1 VIVRNQKELDGLL
14 RIGQICGQTLLH
26 MAKHV
31 EPGITTRAL
40 DEIGAAFLQKHNARS
55 APITAYKYPGWT
67 CISVNEE
74 VAHGIPGDRVIQAG
88 DLVNIDVSAVLE
100 NYWGDTGAT
109 MLVPPGLPAH
119 QQLADQTVRALQAGI
134 QAAKANMPIYEIGR
148 SIENVAKKGGYN
160 LIREL
165 AGHGV
170 GRNIHESP
178 NVFSYFTRKLRE
190 PLVEGLV
197 ITIEPFLTRGKG
209 RIYTAKDGWTLR
221 TIDKVVAAQYEH
233 TVVIAGDSPILVT
246 KTDETWW

>member
-1 VIVRNQKELDGLL
+1 MIVRNQKELDGLL
-14 RIGQICGQTLLH
+14 RIGQLCGQTLLH
-26 MAKHV
+26 MAKHL

-67 CISVNEE
+67 CISVNDE

-88 DLVNIDVSAVLE
+88 DMVNIDVSAVLE

-109 MLVPPGLPAH
+109 LLVPPVQPAH

-134 QAAKANMPIYEIGR
+134 QAAKADNPIYEIGR
-148 SIENVAKKGGYN
+148 SVETVAKKGGYN

-165 AGHGV
+165 TGHGV

-178 NVFSYFTRKLRE
+178 NVLNYFTRKVRE